1 MDFVDIATRYGR
13 QQLIEPILDED
24 QQGGLLRIPPSMESA
39 LRYGVDRAQSQDW
52 ILASLGALHLSAGD
66 EIENA
71 EYEEPHKRS
80 LTEQLLHWLGK
91 YIFKRVRK
99 EVFNLIWDALKRIV
113 AGIAE
118 DVIAPIFRFA
128 IKRLI
133 VPVLEMIVGAL
144 ATPELLV
151 SAALGAVAVGLG
163 FLGKWLFDK
172 YFTSGKEPPGS
183 LGLNNLGSS
192 STAAPAIPAG
202 EVTVPTVTVAPPP
215 MPTTRQGLGR
225 TFSRL
230 EALIQRGESGRSGY
244 DAYNFSSIGK
254 VHQYAGKPI
263 SEMTIA
269 EVQAQQAAHNYNAVG
284 RYQLIRDTLSSAVKE
299 LNLDTSQKFDADMQD
314 RIFENYLIGK
324 KRKLIGDYISGKND
338 DVWAAVYASSQEW
351 ASVAAP
357 PGYLLA
363 KGGRSDGT
371 TSYYSG
377 IQGNRASVSA
387 VEMAQI
393 LEQERLSFQG
403 QSSATSVTTGVP
415 VPVESAN
422 TQHQV
427 QQTPAQVT
435 TSSAVPSTRSIMK
448 HKGVLLAVNG

>member
-1 MDFVDIATRYGR
+1 
-13 QQLIEPILDED
+13 
-24 QQGGLLRIPPSMESA
+24 
-39 LRYGVDRAQSQDW
+39 
-52 ILASLGALHLSAGD
+52 
-66 EIENA
+66 
-71 EYEEPHKRS
+71 
-80 LTEQLLHWLGK
+80 
-91 YIFKRVRK
+91 
-99 EVFNLIWDALKRIV
+99 
-113 AGIAE
+113 
-118 DVIAPIFRFA
+118 
-128 IKRLI
+128 
-133 VPVLEMIVGAL
+133 
-144 ATPELLV
+144 
-151 SAALGAVAVGLG
+151 
-163 FLGKWLFDK
+163 
-172 YFTSGKEPPGS
+172 
-183 LGLNNLGSS
+183 
-192 STAAPAIPAG
+192 
-202 EVTVPTVTVAPPP
+202 
-215 MPTTRQGLGR
+215 MPTTRQGLVR

-357 PGYLLA
+357 PGYPLA
-363 KGGRSDGT
+363 KGGRSDST

-427 QQTPAQVT
+427 QQTPTQVT